1 MSSSTQTT
9 TEIPQSQSIF
19 KAVPAV
25 KNLVGFNVFNA
36 VSFNIVMSTPMILLV
51 QRWGASKLYT
61 GSLMA
66 TMWLLSAMQ
75 LYMAPRV
82 EYIGFRRL
90 LLAGWTARTM
100 ILMVVCVLPF
110 VSGHMSH
117 TSLLWT
123 TMICMTL
130 YSFLRG
136 VANTGYWPWIR
147 TLISPQWRGR
157 YFSLEQSVCNLSTAL
172 MLFFCGFVMIKRD
185 LSDFQ
190 YGYLLVISCIAG
202 WVSIFFLRKVDAP
215 EPLPDRPKRI
225 EPIFKWMPRVWAEKI
240 FRHQMLTAICFYLTI
255 GAFPLY
261 TKLLLKENINLP
273 EKTIYFIDGFNLAAI
288 VLSAWFWGILAD
300 RFGSRPIMSLA
311 TRVLM
316 ALLVIWFFITLRI
329 IPANPILLGVC
340 FMLYGIGYN
349 GFHISNQRLALNI
362 APKNFPVLGISTMQV
377 FFSLSMGIGPIIWG
391 GVLDMMKGVH
401 WTVAGFPIDRYTIF
415 YAISALMMISAKW
428 MIRRLPNKDDVKP
441 RQVLSYV
448 IFDAPAQIFKK

>member
-1 MSSSTQTT
+1 MTAVTT
-9 TEIPQSQSIF
+9 DTETANRSIF
-19 KAVPAV
+19 TAVPAV
-25 KNLVGFNVFNA
+25 KNLVGFNIFNA

-51 QRWGASKLYT
+51 QRWGANKLYT

-82 EYIGFRRL
+82 EYIGFRKL

-110 VSGHMSH
+110 VSGGLSH
-117 TSLLWT
+117 PTLLWT
-123 TMICMTL
+123 TMICMTI

-136 VANTGYWPWIR
+136 LANTGYWPWIR
-147 TLISPQWRGR
+147 TLIGPQWRGR
-157 YFSLEQSVCNLSTAL
+157 YFSLEQSVCNLSTAV

-185 LSDFQ
+185 LTDFQ
-190 YGYLLVISCIAG
+190 YGYLLVISGIAG

-215 EPLPDRPKRI
+215 EPLTDRPKI

-255 GAFPLY
+255 GSFPLY
-261 TKLLLKENINLP
+261 TKLLLRESINLS
-273 EKTIYFIDGFNLAAI
+273 EKTIYFIDGFNTAAI

-316 ALLVIWFFITLRI
+316 ILLVVWFLITLRV
-329 IPANPILLGVC
+329 IPANPVLLGVC
-340 FMLYGIGYN
+340 FTLYGIGYN
-349 GFHISNQRLALNI
+349 GFHISNQRLALNN
-362 APKNFPVLGISTMQV
+362 APKRFPVLAISSMQV

-391 GVLDMMKGVH
+391 GLLDMMKNVH
-401 WTVAGFPIDRYTIF
+401 WSIAGYPIDRYTVF
-415 YAISALMMISAKW
+415 YAVSVLMLVSAKW
-428 MIRRLPNKDDVKP
+428 MIRRLPNEKDTKP
-441 RQVLSYV
+441 SQVISYV
-448 IFDAPAQIFKK
+448 VFDAPAHIFKK